1 MKHMLSRKNKRINLM
16 LLVVIV
22 ILPCLVIAY
31 YLFSAAQDRFVSTS
45 MVVVK
50 QVSEVSNSPT
60 SGLGILLGTNNT
72 SVEDARFLKE
82 YIESPDM
89 LNRLDQKLNFRQAF
103 QGNKHDPIF
112 QLSMKASKEELL
124 KYYRYRVTV
133 DLDEKTSLLS
143 ISTEGFAPDFALLL
157 NQAILTESER
167 FINEI
172 SQKVAREQL
181 SAAEQQL
188 KESSTRFSHA
198 KDALLSYQNQT
209 QSFDPVVNA
218 EAVNKLVMNAQ
229 ANLVELQTQER
240 TLLSY
245 LNPEAPQVV
254 AIRSQM
260 LAVQQQIA
268 SEQAKLTSINGS
280 KLNRQAMQF
289 ETLKSEVEFGADLY
303 KLSLTSLEKAR
314 LEAIRKMKNLVVIS
328 SPQQAQDSLFPR
340 RINILLSALLL
351 LTILYGFIRL
361 TISVVRDHR
370 E

>member
-1 MKHMLSRKNKRINLM
+1 MLSRKNKRINLV

-22 ILPCLVIAY
+22 ILPCIVMAY
-31 YLFSAAQDRFVSTS
+31 YLYSAAQNRFVSTS

-50 QVSEVSNSPT
+50 QVSEVSNSSV
-60 SGLGILLGTNNT
+60 SGLGVLLGTNNT

-82 YIESPDM
+82 YIDSPDM

-103 QGNKHDPIF
+103 QGNGEDPIF
-112 QLSMKASKEELL
+112 QLHLNASKEDLL
-124 KYYRYRVTV
+124 RYYRQRVSV
-133 DLDEKTSLLS
+133 ELDEKTYLLS
-143 ISTEGFAPDFALLL
+143 ISTEGFEPAFSLLF
-157 NQAILTESER
+157 NQAILAESER
-167 FINEI
+167 FINDI

-181 SAAEQQL
+181 SYAEQQL
-188 KESSTRFSHA
+188 TESAARFSTS
-198 KDALLSYQNQT
+198 KEALLSYQNKT
-209 QSFDPVVNA
+209 QSFDPAVNA

-245 LNPEAPQVV
+245 LNPDAPQVV
-254 AIRSQM
+254 ALRSQIT
-260 LAVQQQIA
+260 AVQQQIS
-268 SEQAKLTSINGS
+268 SEQAKLTSVNGS

-328 SPQQAQDSLFPR
+328 SPQQAQDALFPR
-340 RINILLSALLL
+340 RGYILLSALLL
-351 LTILYGFIRL
+351 LTILYGFVRL

-370 E
+370 D